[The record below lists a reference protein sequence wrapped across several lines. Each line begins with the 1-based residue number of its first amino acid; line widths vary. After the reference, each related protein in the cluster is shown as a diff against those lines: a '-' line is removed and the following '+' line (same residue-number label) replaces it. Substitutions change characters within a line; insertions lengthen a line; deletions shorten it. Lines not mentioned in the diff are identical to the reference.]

1 MIKVIGEPGF
11 EGNVSQG
18 NAGFEGSG
26 FHGNMSHNIPLDD
39 PGLAFGAALVG
50 LANILLLIILLFTY
64 VSNYRKL
71 KSGFS
76 LGLVLFALLLIMQ
89 NGLFIFFLLSRE
101 GFHGPGMGGP
111 VLSLNIVQ
119 FGALIVLLKITWV

>member
-11 EGNVSQG
+11 EGNVGQG
-18 NAGFEGSG
+18 NTGLEGG
-26 FHGNMSHNIPLDD
+26 GVHGPPNILDD
-39 PGLAFGAALVG
+39 PGLAFAAAIVG
-50 LANILLLIILLFTY
+50 LANIILLIILLFTY

-71 KSGFS
+71 KSSFS

-89 NGLFIFFLLSRE
+89 NGLFIFFLLSRA

-111 VLSLNIVQ
+111 VFSLNIVQ